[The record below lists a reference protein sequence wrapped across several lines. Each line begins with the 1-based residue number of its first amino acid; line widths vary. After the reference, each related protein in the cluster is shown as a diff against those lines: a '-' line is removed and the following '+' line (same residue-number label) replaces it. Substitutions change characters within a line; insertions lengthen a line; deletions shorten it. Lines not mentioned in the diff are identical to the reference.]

1 MLSTV
6 VSQSVNVHLL
16 GLREVN
22 LNSRAAQLFDVYLT
36 DTQLAVASD
45 VL

>member
-22 LNSRAAQLFDVYLT
+22 LNSRAAQLFDVLLDGHT
-36 DTQLAVASD
+36 VGGG
-45 VL
+45 V